1 MSERVNCYPLL
12 VTHKYMFGK
21 IKRNYYCLVAGLQ
34 DIELDTHKL
43 LLKQEDLKDYLSYE
57 LHKDDFALVEKL
69 YLPYDNKNLLNVL
82 KKSEEPFNEKG
93 KFSLEL
99 IEEQIKEPTILPE
112 YMIKFIKAFK
122 EKEPFFPEMSSE
134 NELTYLFYN
143 EMLKDD
149 NDFIRWWHELQMNL
163 RNILTGL
170 NCRRYSLNPEHHIIG
185 NNEIAESIRKSHAK
199 DFGLSNK
206 LDYAEEIISIG
217 RIEDIHERELAI
229 DKFCWN
235 RLDEHI
241 FFEYFT
247 IERILA
253 FVLKTFMVERWLS
266 IDKEQGREMFKKLI
280 EDLQKSYDLPE
291 TFKK

>member
-1 MSERVNCYPLL
+1 M
-12 VTHKYMFGK
+12 
-21 IKRNYYCLVAGLQ
+21 VAGLQ

-69 YLPYDNKNLLNVL
+69 YLPYDNQNLLNIL
-82 KKSEEPFNEKG
+82 NKTDEPFNEKG
-93 KFSLEL
+93 NFSQEL
-99 IEEQIKEPTILPE
+99 IEEQIKEPSVLPE

-122 EKEPFFPEMSSE
+122 EKEPLYPEMSSE

-143 EMLKDD
+143 EMLTDD
-149 NDFIRWWHELQMNL
+149 NDFIRWWHELQMNV

-185 NNEIAESIRKSHAK
+185 NNEIADSIRKSHAK

-206 LDYAEEIISIG
+206 LDYAEEVISIG
-217 RIEDIHERELAI
+217 RTEDIQERELAI
-229 DKFCWN
+229 DKFNWN

-247 IERILA
+247 IERVLA

-280 EDLQKSYDLPE
+280 EELQKSYDLPE